1 LLVTAMLLVM
11 GIVYQFKKV
20 DVNTVL
26 VQPPSQPHIIAPPEP
41 IPPELPPEPKKV
53 EPTWTNWPKV
63 RSVDT
68 SLGKV
73 LGDIESHMPAGH
85 IYKDSDKI
93 TWGHET
99 THGINSNIRNNA
111 QRLQA
116 KIIYETRYSIFG
128 YIFKRRIR
136 KVEYLVR
143 VNGFY
148 CLEDRAA
155 VIVEPPTTI
164 REVAAK
170 VPQSLRGG
178 VYNLYMVSQAGSW
191 NDTPLYI
198 FDEWVAYTNGSEV
211 RKDLNIST
219 RAETV
224 AYMMEFNVYA
234 MTLAKV
240 VKEKGNYD
248 DTQFKAFIMWNIER
262 SVGIY
267 NNEGEA
273 ATYLNKL
280 RSSGDAESLRQFAR
294 EYFGADWCKKTLGF

>member
-1 LLVTAMLLVM
+1 M
-11 GIVYQFKKV
+11 GIIYQLKKV
-20 DVNTVL
+20 DPPTV
-26 VQPPSQPHIIAPPEP
+26 VTQRPSQPIIVDPEP
-41 IPPELPPEPKKV
+41 PKPEIKPEPPKRI
-53 EPTWTNWPKV
+53 EPVFINWPKV
-63 RSVDT
+63 RAVDS

-99 THGINSNIRNNA
+99 THGINSNIRNNN
-111 QRLQA
+111 Q
-116 KIIYETRYSIFG
+116 KWEVRYKKPKF
-128 YIFKRRIR
+128 FFFREK
-136 KVEYLVR
+136 YLVKAAER

-164 REVAAK
+164 RAAAAK

-178 VYNLYMVSQAGSW
+178 VYNLYMVQQAGSW

-211 RKDLNIST
+211 RKDLGIQS

-224 AYMMEFNVYA
+224 TYMMEFNVYA
-234 MTLAKV
+234 MSLAMV
-240 VKEKGNYD
+240 VKDKGGYD
-248 DTQFKAFIMWNIER
+248 DTQFKAFLMWNIER
-262 SVGIY
+262 SVKIY
-267 NNEGEA
+267 NNEPEA
-273 ATYLNKL
+273 NAYLNKL
-280 RSSGDAESLRQFAR
+280 RTNSDAENLRSFAR
-294 EYFGADWCKKTLGF
+294 SYFGAEWCKRYLGFD

>member
-1 LLVTAMLLVM
+1 MGRKDSFLVIVILLISM

-20 DVNTVL
+20 DPPTVIADRPN
-26 VQPPSQPHIIAPPEP
+26 QPIVVDPEP
-41 IPPELPPEPKKV
+41 VKPEIKPEPPKRV
-53 EPTWTNWPKV
+53 EPVFINWPKV
-63 RSVDT
+63 RAVDS

-85 IYKDSDKI
+85 IYKDNDKI

-99 THGINSNIRNNA
+99 THGINSNIRNRN
-111 QRLQA
+111 Q
-116 KIIYETRYSIFG
+116 KWEVRYKSRFLW
-128 YIFKRRIR
+128 FSEK
-136 KVEYLVR
+136 YLVKAAER

-164 REVAAK
+164 RAAAAK

-178 VYNLYMVSQAGSW
+178 VYNLYMVQQAGSW

-211 RKDLNIST
+211 RKDLGIQT

-224 AYMMEFNVYA
+224 TYMMEFNVYA
-234 MTLAKV
+234 MSLAMV
-240 VKEKGNYD
+240 VKEKGGYD
-248 DTQFKAFIMWNIER
+248 DTQFKAFLMWNIER
-262 SVGIY
+262 SVRIY
-267 NNEGEA
+267 NNEAEA
-273 ATYLNKL
+273 TTYLNKL
-280 RSSGDAESLRQFAR
+280 RTSSDAENLRAFAR
-294 EYFGADWCKKTLGF
+294 SYFGADWCKEILGF